1 MSPVACPNCQREV
14 PERVSECPRCGPTAS
29 DGASEPPGNPTEAR
43 GYCSDAVAGFLLA
56 IAALFI
62 WPLAILAVVYGLA
75 ALRTFSEQKDRNQ
88 SVQKGR
94 WMAVTAVAIS
104 VVFAPFVV
112 YGVVFV

>member
-29 DGASEPPGNPTEAR
+29 DGASEPRRDPTEAR

-88 SVQKGR
+88 PMQKGR
-94 WMAVTAVAIS
+94 WMAVTAVAVS
-104 VVFAPFVV
+104 VVFVPFVA

>member
-1 MSPVACPNCQREV
+1 MSLVACPNCQREI
-14 PERVSECPRCGPTAS
+14 PERVSECLRCGTTTS
-29 DGASEPPGNPTEAR
+29 DGASELLPDPTEAR